1 MAASESKKPFR
12 VLVVEDNPH
21 VSEIFRYA
29 FRRIV
34 AEKLGDDIEVEVE
47 GATDGH
53 QAWTKLEATATGDGD
68 EAGIEPP
75 YDLVILDL
83 MLPVMDGTEVLTRV
97 RKKPS
102 LVNLPVIVIT
112 AGDDEACREAR
123 AAGATEVLR
132 KPVQFAQIRE
142 VVGILL

>member
-1 MAASESKKPFR
+1 MAPGNPSKKGFR

-34 AEKLGDDIEVEVE
+34 AEKLGDNVDVEVE

-53 QAWTKLEATATGDGD
+53 QAWNKLEETTTG
-68 EAGIEPP
+68 APAF
-75 YDLVILDL
+75 DLVILDL
-83 MLPVMDGTEVLTRV
+83 MLPVLDGTEVLARI
-97 RKKPS
+97 RKHEALAS
-102 LVNLPVIVIT
+102 LPVIVIT

-123 AAGATEVLR
+123 TAGATEVLR

-142 VVGILL
+142 VVGVIL

>member
-1 MAASESKKPFR
+1 MTSNDSSEKHYR

-34 AEKLGDDIEVEVE
+34 SERLGQDVAVDVD
-47 GATDGH
+47 GAADGH
-53 QAWTKLEATATGDGD
+53 QAWTRLESMADG
-68 EAGIEPP
+68 EAR

-83 MLPVMDGTEVLTRV
+83 MLPVLDGTAVLERV
-97 RKKPS
+97 RAHPS
-102 LVNLPVIVIT
+102 LASLPVIVIT
-112 AGDDEACREAR
+112 AGDDEACQEAR

-142 VVGILL
+142 VVGALIA